1 LPQGRLTALVGR
13 LRAVGC
19 VIAEEEAAALLQA
32 TGDPNRLERLVQ
44 RRAAGEPLEL
54 IVGCVDFGGLRLAVG
69 PRVFVRR

>member
-1 LPQGRLTALVGR
+1 LVGR